1 MSFLLYMVGYV
12 VFVAGLAWLATVVG
26 VANGY
31 VTMAAIVLLGV
42 GVLTGLAQARVKE
55 PPAA

>member
-55 PPAA
+55 RPAA